1 MIFIVSENYVLDQT
15 LLDRNLLSQNLKP
28 ALILAQKVNLTEVLG
43 DKLVD
48 KIYLEIQNGT
58 LSGDYKKL
66 VDDYLVDVVT
76 YWSLYYSVT
85 NLLSK
90 FGNRGLQQESSENS
104 SSSDLSVYRTLK
116 SEYKDLSEYFSQRAN
131 KWVFKNRNLFAEY
144 EICGSDDGTQPASSK
159 NKLFGGL
166 VI

>member
-43 DKLVD
+43 DKLID
-48 KIYLEIQNGT
+48 KLYTEIQNGT
-58 LSGDYKKL
+58 LSGDYKTL
-66 VDDYLVDVVT
+66 VDEYCVDVVT

-90 FGNRGLQQESSENS
+90 FSNRGLQQESSENS

-116 SEYKDLSEYFSQRAN
+116 SEYKDLAEYFSQRCN
-131 KWVFKNRNLFAEY
+131 KWVFKNRNLFPEY
-144 EICGSDDGTQPASSK
+144 TICGSDDGTQQAQPK
-159 NKLFGGL
+159 NKLYGGL